1 MTVEDAIQAAEIEK
15 NIFSVPWSENA
26 FIDAIS
32 QENNIYLAAKEEG
45 KVVGYVGMWCVLG
58 EGNITNVAVA
68 EEYRGKHIASALM
81 EELERIGREK
91 GTDIFFLEV
100 RESNQAAIS
109 LYEKCGYRYIGIRR
123 NFYEHP
129 VENARIMS
137 KTFFDNNSH

>member
-32 QENNIYLAAKEEG
+32 QENNIYLAAKKEG